1 MWSLLTPLLI
11 TEEWTISWTHPYLDQ
26 GHTHSVLGLSPCG
39 ELSFPLSDSVHLCSA
54 QARMLCGTWPT
65 PILFLSLQ
73 GGDGGPSVATHSCS
87 VPAAG
92 RDLLASGDQ
101 HPLLKLILLCLFS
114 VKGKALFQP
123 VLDCV
128 MFSLATMIPICRGQ
142 KCSDF

>member
-1 MWSLLTPLLI
+1 MESFDTPLDHRRVGHELDTSLPRPRAHTICAGFI
-11 TEEWTISWTHPYLDQ
+11 TLWGTVFPCFRLCTSLFCSSTYVMWHLANPYTISVPARRTW
-26 GHTHSVLGLSPCG
+26 GL
-39 ELSFPLSDSVHLCSA
+39 
-54 QARMLCGTWPT
+54 
-65 PILFLSLQ
+65 
-73 GGDGGPSVATHSCS
+73 SVATHSCS

-128 MFSLATMIPICRGQ
+128 MFSLATLMPICRGQ